1 MSLIRLMI
9 DTLRKYLRARYHK
22 HQDRQCLLVFIIKDD
37 VDVEAII
44 NNIVLEMFFYVV
56 SRKTPNYTDAV
67 INNIMS
73 QKRSQSLSERKGEN
87 NCTKNVVQ

>member
-1 MSLIRLMI
+1 MLAGV
-9 DTLRKYLRARYHK
+9 YNN
-22 HQDRQCLLVFIIKDD
+22 D

>member
-1 MSLIRLMI
+1 MLAGV
-9 DTLRKYLRARYHK
+9 YNN
-22 HQDRQCLLVFIIKDD
+22 D

-56 SRKTPNYTDAV
+56 SRKTSNYTDAV